1 MDHAGPGQTG
11 SDAGNGLA
19 HRTGSTANIGAA
31 GTATAALGS
40 LGGLVA
46 NNSGK
51 KNVIV
56 ILLDR

>member
-11 SDAGNGLA
+11 RDAGNGLA
-19 HRTGSTANIGAA
+19 HRTGSAAHVGAA

-46 NNSGK
+46 NNSGNK
-51 KNVIV
+51 KNNY
-56 ILLDR
+56 